1 VGYYCTYFDIEDLR
15 IESIHQA
22 LVVEGIR
29 VARTGQ
35 LDNQAVVEDSQVEE
49 VQHMVVVEGTLAGV
63 DNLVVEESQV
73 VVVVGIREVEIQV
86 VEVGSPRSGRK
97 VDS

>member
-1 VGYYCTYFDIEDLR
+1 MGYYCTYFDIEDLR

-49 VQHMVVVEGTLAGV
+49 VQHMAVVEGTLAGV
-63 DNLVVEESQV
+63 DNLVVEESQ
-73 VVVVGIREVEIQV
+73 VVVGIREVEIQV

>member
-1 VGYYCTYFDIEDLR
+1 MGYYCTYFDIEDLH
-15 IESIHQA
+15 IENIHQV